1 MRELGFWLCSICSE
15 LGYCNCVSIN
25 FCIRVLPTHFG
36 IFSYTFSFCVKCLV
50 HSVRCVGDNIDWL
63 VPEYFLSYYNV
74 KTWKI
79 NLIYVW
85 SELHIKEKDRLS
97 DSKLT
102 WYVSCYT
109 SIQCLLEFF
118 FSLRGSSVQ
127 VWLSFPPDLTYH
139 FHNLSILSVC
149 ASL

>member
-1 MRELGFWLCSICSE
+1 MHKSSNSFWYLFLYLS
-15 LGYCNCVSIN
+15 
-25 FCIRVLPTHFG
+25 
-36 IFSYTFSFCVKCLV
+36 FSVKCLV
-50 HSVRCVGDNIDWL
+50 HSVRCVYDNIDWL

-109 SIQCLLEFF
+109 SIQCLLNFF
-118 FSLRGSSVQ
+118 FFERIICPSLPLFSSRFN
-127 VWLSFPPDLTYH
+127 LP
-139 FHNLSILSVC
+139 FHNLFWSICLCLSSVDLLLVDC
-149 ASL
+149 SLHHYKCVFQL